1 MDSERLE
8 VLTEGEPV
16 VVVVNTPEPV
26 AFRTA
31 FEFFGG
37 IFALV
42 IELVVL
48 IALLALVAAVGVV
61 VAAGYLVYQL
71 IQGYRLDRQITARI
85 RALRAV
91 SR

>member
-1 MDSERLE
+1 MDSELLE
-8 VLTEGEPV
+8 VKTAGEPV

-26 AFRTA
+26 SFRTP

-37 IFALV
+37 IFIAV
-42 IELVVL
+42 IALVVL
-48 IALLALVAAVGVV
+48 LALMALVAAVSVI
-61 VAAGYLVYQL
+61 VAAAYLVYQIIL
-71 IQGYRLDRQITARI
+71 GYRLDRQIAARM